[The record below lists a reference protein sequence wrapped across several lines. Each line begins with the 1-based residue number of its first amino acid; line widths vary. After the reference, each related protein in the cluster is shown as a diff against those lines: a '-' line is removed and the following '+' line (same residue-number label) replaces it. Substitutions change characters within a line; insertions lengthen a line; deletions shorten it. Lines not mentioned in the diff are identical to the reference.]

1 MLLSILLTLILTYLP
16 RSFAHKMEKAMKRFS
31 IGNETFISSL
41 TDQLLGYDTL
51 YYSNKKEMLSIKCGE
66 VIKNLFLKNSIY

>member
-1 MLLSILLTLILTYLP
+1 
-16 RSFAHKMEKAMKRFS
+16 MKRFS

-66 VIKNLFLKNSIY
+66 VIKKFILKK

>member
-1 MLLSILLTLILTYLP
+1 
-16 RSFAHKMEKAMKRFS
+16 MKRFS

>member
-1 MLLSILLTLILTYLP
+1 
-16 RSFAHKMEKAMKRFS
+16 MKRFS

-51 YYSNKKEMLSIKCGE
+51 YYSNKKRCYQLNVRGNKKFIFEK
-66 VIKNLFLKNSIY
+66 